1 MSDSKKYLMKQEK
14 RWDKIKKIFRNPYRV
29 VIFNDQNLHIIK
41 QVRFNAKNFLGA
53 ILLAIVFIIAAVTII
68 IAFTPLREYIPGYPS
83 SKMRHMLIRNVLVVD
98 SLEQEAQRRDFYFK
112 NFRSMLAGETQAADT
127 VIHPLAKIDK
137 EKLLLT
143 ATNQDSLFK
152 EELAAEKANPNLG
165 NNTMQGIT
173 NLLFT
178 CPIHGLVTNKH
189 DLNSRHFGVDI
200 VSKLH
205 ARISATLDGTII
217 YAGWTTDTGYVIY
230 IQHEQNLVSVYR
242 HNAELLK
249 VQGDKVRA
257 GEAIATMGN
266 TGKETTGPH
275 LHFEIWLNGLSINPE
290 EFIKFQ

>member
-1 MSDSKKYLMKQEK
+1 MKQEK

-29 VIFNDQNLHIIK
+29 VIFNDQNLHIIR

-53 ILLAIVFIIAAVTII
+53 ILLAIVFIIASVTII

-98 SLEQEAQRRDFYFK
+98 SLEQEAQRRDLYFK
-112 NFRSMLAGETQAADT
+112 NFRLMLAGESPADT
-127 VIHPLAKIDK
+127 VINHGAKIDK

-152 EELAAEKANPNLG
+152 EEIAAEKLNPSKTFGSPSTVNISNL
-165 NNTMQGIT
+165 Q
-173 NLLFT
+173 FT
-178 CPIHGLVTNKH
+178 CPAHGIVTSKH
-189 DLNSRHFGVDI
+189 DLTIRHFGVDI
-200 VSKLH
+200 VGKLN
-205 ARISATLDGTII
+205 APISVALDGTVI
-217 YAGWTTDTGYVIY
+217 YAGLTTDTGNVIY
-230 IQHEQNLVSVYR
+230 VQHESNLITVYR

-257 GEAIATMGN
+257 GETIAVMGN

-275 LHFEIWLNGLSINPE
+275 LHFEMWLNGLSINPE
-290 EFIKFQ
+290 EYIKF